1 MKTGVIS
8 CWTYPPTRTPTCFTV
23 WGLKNLLQHKAIQ
36 TTQRYSEAGQT
47 GKVNMNTLPL
57 TRPKIPMSCF
67 QIRHHQNSILKITSF
82 FRRRYVLP
90 LMTKEAMRSR
100 GLGANLVTLDYT
112 SARAQLVKNSV
123 WLTPQLL
130 ADVGCETPTI
140 DYARFRYVH
149 NIISYYNSLQG
160 AVENR
165 FTVPIGYS
173 GCAPYSDLNFLD
185 NYPPL
190 HN

>member
-1 MKTGVIS
+1 
-8 CWTYPPTRTPTCFTV
+8 
-23 WGLKNLLQHKAIQ
+23 
-36 TTQRYSEAGQT
+36 
-47 GKVNMNTLPL
+47 
-57 TRPKIPMSCF
+57 
-67 QIRHHQNSILKITSF
+67 
-82 FRRRYVLP
+82 
-90 LMTKEAMRSR
+90 MTKEAMRSR

-149 NIISYYNSLQG
+149 NIMSYHNSPQG

-173 GCAPYSDLNFLD
+173 GCAPNSDLNFHD

>member
-8 CWTYPPTRTPTCFTV
+8 CWTYPLTRTPTCFTV

-36 TTQRYSEAGQT
+36 STLRYSEAGQT
-47 GKVNMNTLPL
+47 GEVNVHTAYPSSNSSKSTNVLLPNPL
-57 TRPKIPMSCF
+57 SSKYIE
-67 QIRHHQNSILKITSF
+67 NYVL

-149 NIISYYNSLQG
+149 NIMSYYNSLQG
-160 AVENR
+160 AVEN
-165 FTVPIGYS
+165 
-173 GCAPYSDLNFLD
+173 
-185 NYPPL
+185 
-190 HN
+190 